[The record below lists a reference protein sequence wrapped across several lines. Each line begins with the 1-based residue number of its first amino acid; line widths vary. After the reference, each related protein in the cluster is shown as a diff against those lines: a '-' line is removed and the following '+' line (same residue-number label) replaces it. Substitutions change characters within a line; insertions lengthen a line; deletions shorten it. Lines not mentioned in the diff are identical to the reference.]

1 MMQEDYCLKHTCRP
15 GRAKR
20 SVAGLTLLRQALL
33 MDCSQEG
40 FGV

>member
-1 MMQEDYCLKHTCRP
+1 MMQEDYCLEHTCRR
-15 GRAKR
+15 GHAKQ
-20 SVAGLTLLRQALL
+20 SEAGLALLRQALL